1 MGAFGKVAWWT
12 GREVDWRACLARVW
26 RALELEP
33 PLSVTRVYNADKA
46 WELLRLWREER
57 WQEVDELEE
66 RLERLGERLSLD
78 EITGLELGQSAIM
91 LDFPSSPVTIRLG
104 DEVQSVVPRTLA
116 GHFELGANIITI
128 GWKDLVREHLED
140 RTKTELCGRSFFT
153 VADACGG
160 MPTNPSE
167 YCRRLLEVPAYQARR
182 RVLEEILGPV
192 EFFARWDF

>member
-1 MGAFGKVAWWT
+1 MAAFGKVAWWT

-46 WELLRLWREER
+46 WELVRMWREER
-57 WQEVDELEE
+57 WQRVDELEE

-78 EITGLELGQSAIM
+78 KITGLELDQSAIM
-91 LDFPSSPVTIRLG
+91 LDFPASPVTERMG
-104 DEVQSVVPRTLA
+104 AEVRAAIPESLSSY
-116 GHFELGANIITI
+116 FELGATIVTI
-128 GWKDLVREHLED
+128 GWRDLVRQQLD
-140 RTKTELCGRSFFT
+140 DQTQSELCGRSFFT